1 MRRIVVAALAAMVT
15 GTVFAPFGL
24 AQAPWV
30 ELARLIVNDRADQD
44 IARIADG
51 GRYSEI
57 MVCGER
63 QVIRIRRAEV
73 QLDDGGWQRLF
84 LPLTLAPG
92 ECSRGIDL
100 LGAGRQIRAV
110 RFDYEAWSPGIARG
124 TVVVR
129 AKPVAQPR

>member
-1 MRRIVVAALAAMVT
+1 MRRVVVAGLMAMVS
-15 GTVFAPFGL
+15 GSAFAPVGL
-24 AQAPWV
+24 AQTPWV
-30 ELARLIVNDRADQD
+30 ELARLTVNDRADQD

-84 LPLTLAPG
+84 LPLALSPG
-92 ECSRGIDL
+92 ECSKGIDL

-129 AKPVAQPR
+129 AKPVVQPR

>member
-1 MRRIVVAALAAMVT
+1 MYRIVVAALATMLSGISV
-15 GTVFAPFGL
+15 APISL

-30 ELARLIVNDRADQD
+30 ELVRLTVNDRADQD
-44 IARIADG
+44 TARIADG

-57 MVCGER
+57 MVCAER
-63 QVIRIRRAEV
+63 QVIRIRRAEA

-84 LPLTLAPG
+84 LPLTIAPG

-100 LGAGRQIRAV
+100 LGAGRQVRAV

-129 AKPVAQPR
+129 GKPVAQPR